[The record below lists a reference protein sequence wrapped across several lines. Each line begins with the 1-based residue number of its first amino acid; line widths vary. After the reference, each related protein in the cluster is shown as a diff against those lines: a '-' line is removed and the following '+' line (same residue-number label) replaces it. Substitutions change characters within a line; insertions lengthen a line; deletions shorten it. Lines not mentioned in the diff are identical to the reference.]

1 MKGIAWA
8 AAVVTLFVSGIY
20 TVVSLARWEW
30 SRAVFFAI
38 VFVSAEVLIGAAAVL
53 ARVAKLESDVA
64 GLRRPEP
71 SAVEALR
78 STRHDQ
84 QRFAWMPVDPTEVTS
99 RTNVFVTM
107 LVGGGV
113 LLSAGAWLIDKV
125 ATRTVD
131 PRREALL
138 GRQLDA
144 IAYRPGLVVDEVN
157 ALARPHLQRDD
168 PQLDTFLD
176 PRA

>member
-30 SRAVFFAI
+30 SRALFFAI
-38 VFVSAEVLIGAAAVL
+38 VFVAAEVLIGAAAVL

-64 GLRRPEP
+64 GLRRPAP
-71 SAVEALR
+71 VAVEALR
-78 STRHDQ
+78 ATRHDQ
-84 QRFAWMPVDPTEVTS
+84 RRFAWMAGDAADVTS
-99 RTNVFVTM
+99 RTNVFVTL

-113 LLSAGAWLIDKV
+113 LLSAGAWLIDKI

-131 PRREALL
+131 PRREAVL

-168 PQLDTFLD
+168 PQLDAFLD
-176 PRA
+176 PRS